1 MIISIRKQDSN
12 INIIIIDSGLK
23 AEQIEVLKNNKNIQ
37 IINAESIII
46 NDNIE
51 RKSIISIL
59 RLRLKEICDTYL
71 LNYKIL
77 IWLDADTWVQ
87 NLEILL
93 KNCTNIANK
102 KKLAIFGNTI
112 NTNLTNI
119 SNVYNLFK
127 RV

>member
-1 MIISIRKQDSN
+1 MTHKEVGIFTGGDSKYFELLNDLIISIRKQDSN
-12 INIIIIDSGLK
+12 INIIILDSGLK

-37 IINAESIII
+37 IINAESILI

-93 KNCTNIANK
+93 KN
-102 KKLAIFGNTI
+102 
-112 NTNLTNI
+112 
-119 SNVYNLFK
+119 
-127 RV
+127 